1 MAKSFASA
9 GKGKNRI
16 DNIGNRVKDRGEF
29 GVQTRT
35 RISRGI
41 ISLVSIFINL

>member
-1 MAKSFASA
+1 MLDAGLEGERYGEVAPA

-35 RISRGI
+35 RIS
-41 ISLVSIFINL
+41 